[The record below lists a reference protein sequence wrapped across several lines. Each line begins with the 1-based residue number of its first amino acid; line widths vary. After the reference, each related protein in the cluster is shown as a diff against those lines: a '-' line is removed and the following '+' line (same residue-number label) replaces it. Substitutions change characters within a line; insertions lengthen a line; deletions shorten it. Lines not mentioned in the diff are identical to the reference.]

1 MIRNINSSKV
11 CGDLDDDIGTIGT
24 MEELDAL
31 RSSSGSSSG
40 AGGNDLRFD
49 LAMVGYRGTRGA
61 ILSQGKKRLIICG

>member
-1 MIRNINSSKV
+1 
-11 CGDLDDDIGTIGT
+11 

-31 RSSSGSSSG
+31 RRSSSSSSG

>member
-1 MIRNINSSKV
+1 M
-11 CGDLDDDIGTIGT
+11 IGT

-31 RSSSGSSSG
+31 RRSSGSSSG

-61 ILSQGKKRLIICG
+61 ILSQGRKDYYMRVMYL

>member
-1 MIRNINSSKV
+1 MSHMESPG

-31 RSSSGSSSG
+31 RSSSSSSLG